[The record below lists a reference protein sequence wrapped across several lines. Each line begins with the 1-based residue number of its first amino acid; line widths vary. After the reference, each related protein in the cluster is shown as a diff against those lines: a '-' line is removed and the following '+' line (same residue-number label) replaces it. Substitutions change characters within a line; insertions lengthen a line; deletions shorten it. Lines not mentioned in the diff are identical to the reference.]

1 MTTTSEAIELEP
13 LRGPRHGEER
23 MYDLALSLG
32 RATGRQYPW
41 IWDSPQ
47 EIGENVYA
55 RTSPSIL
62 QIGGPV
68 PTRTTYRVVTWAAF
82 LLLVASIVGLWMWLS
97 GIPMD
102 ARPAHVG
109 WLFLPLAL
117 VIVWGLTYFLGRGIL
132 DSVVRKRI
140 ARLDW
145 LAEVACR
152 TAFGGIEERQ
162 ATAYEYLPGESGES
176 FDPKGPAPLPQPYGA
191 SDSGAAELAASWM
204 RFLGAGDARSM
215 DPTTGTNAQSTN
227 YVSRVDTGAALT
239 EVTGVRELAGGAA
252 VAKRRALFFSAA
264 GFTDEARQFADLAD
278 TALFVFDATAGTLT
292 GANFLG
298 EAVFRTGL

>member
-1 MTTTSEAIELEP
+1 MTTTTEAIELET
-13 LRGPRHGEER
+13 LRGPHHCEER

-47 EIGENVYA
+47 EIAENVYS
-55 RTSPSIL
+55 RTTPSIL

-68 PTRTTYRVVTWAAF
+68 PTRTTYRVVTWTAF
-82 LLLVASIVGLWMWLS
+82 LLLVASILGLWMWLS
-97 GIPMD
+97 GIPMA

-109 WLFLPLAL
+109 WLYLPLAL

-132 DSVVRKRI
+132 DSIVHNRV

-145 LAEVACR
+145 LSEVACR
-152 TAFGGIEERQ
+152 TALGGIQERQ
-162 ATAYEYLPGESGES
+162 ATAYEYIPGGSGEA

-191 SDSGAAELAASWM
+191 SDEGAAELAASWM
-204 RFLGAGDARSM
+204 RFLGAGDARST

-227 YVSRVDTGAALT
+227 YVSRVDTGADLT
-239 EVTGVRELAGGAA
+239 EIPRVRELAGGAA
-252 VAKRRALFFSAA
+252 VAKRRALFFSAV
-264 GFTDEARQFADLAD
+264 GFTDEARQFADQAD
-278 TALFVFDATAGTLT
+278 IALFVFDATAGTLT